1 MRRVRYEVN
10 GGPEVLFVED
20 VAAPTPGPGELL
32 VRTEAIGVTLPVVR
46 KVREGAEPATLG
58 GEVAGTVVAVGGGA
72 GAGGGDDA
80 AGAFAIGARVT
91 GLCFADAYA
100 DMAILHPSMA
110 SHIPDEAGAV
120 DAVALVR
127 SGLVAR
133 GAYEAGSPKVGD
145 AVLITAAASAVG
157 TCAVQYAKA
166 CGASR
171 VVAAVSSEDK
181 AAFVRGLGADEV
193 VLYGDESWGAPVDV
207 VLDGVGGE
215 LLGPAVRAL
224 KPGGRLVAFSSGGGV
239 IDAYELLA
247 RSASAIGFQM
257 AAIARGKPELYARW
271 RTELW
276 ELHRGGALRPHVH
289 AVLPLADAARAHAII
304 ESRTNLGKV
313 VLAP

>member
-1 MRRVRYEVN
+1 MRRVRYERN
-10 GGPEVLFVED
+10 GGPEVLFVEQ
-20 VAAPTPGPGELL
+20 VPAPTPGPGELL

-58 GEVAGTVVAVGGGA
+58 GEVAGTVVAVGA
-72 GAGGGDDA
+72 GAGHGA
-80 AGAFAIGARVT
+80 AGAFAVGDRVT

-127 SGLVAR
+127 NGLVAR
-133 GAYEAGSPKVGD
+133 GAYEAGSPKAGD
-145 AVLITAAASAVG
+145 DVLITAAASAVG

-171 VVAAVSSEDK
+171 VVAAVGSKDK

-271 RTELW
+271 RTQLW
-276 ELHRGGALRPHVH
+276 ELNRSGALRPHVH
-289 AVLPLADAARAHAII
+289 AVLPLAEAARAHAII
-304 ESRTNLGKV
+304 ESRANLGKV